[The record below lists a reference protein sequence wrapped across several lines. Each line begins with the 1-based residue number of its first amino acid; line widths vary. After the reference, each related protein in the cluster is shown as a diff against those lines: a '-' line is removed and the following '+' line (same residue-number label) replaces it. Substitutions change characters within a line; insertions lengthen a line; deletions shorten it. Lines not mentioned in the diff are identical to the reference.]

1 LLVLNIP
8 KKTRPESSIANGALF
23 LTLAEVLRIGI
34 GVITAII
41 LAALLGPA
49 LLGIN
54 VVCALI
60 LRYGAFA
67 QIGILPGYA
76 LLSVPKLA
84 DGDDQGF
91 KKNSSI
97 ALTSILLN
105 LSLMA
110 LVLWPIAASFKL
122 TSVYY
127 FGFAAYSVTLI
138 LFEIYNIQE
147 AQSRFKEDFIV
158 CAIVSVIPPVTQLVL
173 VLILI
178 ADYGIYSVFIAA
190 GASYLPSIL
199 ILAWR
204 GHTVSLHLDFREAA
218 EMIKRGFPI
227 FAATATVGFTLH
239 LDKILV
245 ANLATTTQ
253 LGIFGAMS
261 TIAFLIPAIGQ
272 KLSSIIFQSVLRAKS
287 TSFDSAAKIVCE
299 ILPYYFSLLV
309 FGSLAGYAFLVGL
322 VPAFLPEYV
331 SGLALL
337 PVMLC
342 WATTICIFWFVFAL
356 LSAFEET
363 AELVRGQVFGFC
375 IAIMAYVPLL
385 FVGTLNLNLFVLP
398 NVIFSVALLTYYSWQ
413 FYGLRPL
420 RIYGLTILAAGLILG
435 QLDFD
440 FVIAVLLKID
450 LISIIIGTTG
460 FSAIMGLIALRFFRL
475 FAFGLISLKGAQ

>member
-1 LLVLNIP
+1 MSDRSL
-8 KKTRPESSIANGALF
+8 ANGALF

-41 LAALLGPA
+41 LAAVLGPA

-60 LRYGAFA
+60 LRYGVFA
-67 QIGILPGYA
+67 QIGVLPGYA

-84 DGDDQGF
+84 EGNVQGF
-91 KKNSSI
+91 HASTNA
-97 ALTSILLN
+97 ALTSILFN
-105 LSLMA
+105 LF
-110 LVLWPIAASFKL
+110 VLASVFWPIAVSIQL
-122 TSVYY
+122 PSVYY
-127 FGFAAYSVTLI
+127 YGFAAYSVTI
-138 LFEIYNIQE
+138 ICFEIYNIQE
-147 AQSRFKEDFIV
+147 AQSRLKEDFIT
-158 CAIVSVIPPVTQLVL
+158 CAIVSVVPPLAQLGL
-173 VLILI
+173 TLTLIG
-178 ADYGIYSVFIAA
+178 DYGIYSVFIAA
-190 GASYLPSIL
+190 SVSYLPSIL

-204 GHTVSLHLDFREAA
+204 GHSVFFHLDFQETA
-218 EMIKRGFPI
+218 EMIKRGFPV
-227 FAATATVGFTLH
+227 FAATATVGFMLH
-239 LDKILV
+239 LDKVWV
-245 ANLATTTQ
+245 ASLATTTQ

-272 KLSSIIFQSVLRAKS
+272 KLSSIIFQSVLRAKA

-322 VPAFLPEYV
+322 VPIFLPEYV

-342 WATTICIFWFVFAL
+342 WAIAICFFWFVFAL

-363 AELVRGQVFGFC
+363 AELVKGQVFAFC
-375 IAIMAYVPLL
+375 IAMMTYVPLL
-385 FVGTLNLNLFVLP
+385 FAVTLNLNLFVLP

-413 FYGLRPL
+413 FCSLRSVRNYGLA
-420 RIYGLTILAAGLILG
+420 ILAAGLILA

-440 FVIAVLLKID
+440 FVAAVLLEMDPIVII
-450 LISIIIGTTG
+450 ISILG
-460 FSAIMGLIALRFFRL
+460 FAGIMSLIALRFFRL
-475 FAFGLISLKGAQ
+475 FAFGVISLKGAR